1 MAKRPTPIG
10 VPNITPINKQNKS
23 QFILFQ
29 ILGIIK
35 KLATI
40 SNNNIIG
47 TISFAGK
54 IKESNE
60 TLEAENPN
68 PLNPLTNEANR
79 IIKTKKINSSKL
91 SSIIFKYSISSQ
103 YCHWV

>member
-10 VPNITPINKQNKS
+10 VPNITPINKNKTNL

-79 IIKTKKINSSKL
+79 IIKTKNKFYKL